1 MFTEEAYNE
10 AFKCKRV
17 KQKRKKVRAKNDP
30 AFDKVFQKERILQEQ
45 RDKGRKRSRRTVA
58 EDSVF

>member
-17 KQKRKKVRAKNDP
+17 KQKRKRIQAKSDL

-45 RDKGRKRSRRTVA
+45 RDKRQKQSHRIVA